1 MRRPEAEQRRRAAEA
16 LGQVGERGDA
26 DPPADEERPRD
37 GEVEAVAE
45 GARHAVRVTRLEPCD
60 RARPGAD
67 RVDEEPELALR
78 RQAQAERARQHP
90 PRRFEHEELPRR
102 SRLKPGTS

>member
-16 LGQVGERGDA
+16 LGQVGERCNA

-37 GEVEAVAE
+37 GQVEAVAE
-45 GARHAVRVTRLEPCD
+45 GARHPDRVTRLEPGD

-67 RVDEEPELALR
+67 RVDEEAELALR
-78 RQAQAERARQHP
+78 RQAQAERTR
-90 PRRFEHEELPRR
+90 
-102 SRLKPGTS
+102 